1 MTRNAHELAP
11 GRYGHRDHR
20 QMAPTSRPDRIP
32 MAGRGC
38 PVRVMVVDDDDI
50 NRHGMAGLL
59 ASDERV
65 AVAATLSH
73 VDAMVWAGDWSLVD
87 VALVDAADDRADGD
101 QFPGVGVVERMRR
114 QASRRLTVVVV
125 TGHFFD
131 DAIRRR
137 MWEAGADFFYHRSEL
152 ADRRVLLR
160 VVLEPE
166 ACRRVPA
173 PHDPDAQFR
182 LGVTGAT
189 RVNRAVAHAVERDVA
204 RTLAQRGEPRSR
216 RWLRLRRDFDREAR
230 LTPMTAG
237 GHLPD
242 RNQDLPALPQIAR
255 FLAWA
260 TRVKGAPGQ
269 RRDDQHPGDRTA
281 P

>member
-1 MTRNAHELAP
+1 
-11 GRYGHRDHR
+11 
-20 QMAPTSRPDRIP
+20 
-32 MAGRGC
+32 
-38 PVRVMVVDDDDI
+38 MVVDDDDI

-65 AVAATLSH
+65 HVAAALSH
-73 VDAMVWAGDWSLVD
+73 DEAMAWAGDWSLVD
-87 VALVDAADDRADGD
+87 AALVDAADDRVATD
-101 QFPGVGVVERMRR
+101 QFPGVHVVERLRR
-114 QASRRLTVVVV
+114 EAGRRLTVVVV

-173 PHDPDAQFR
+173 PHDAEALIRF
-182 LGVTGAT
+182 GVTEAT
-189 RVNRAVAHAVERDVA
+189 RVNRAVAHAADRDVA
-204 RTLAQRGEPRSR
+204 RTLAERGDPRSR
-216 RWLRLRRDFDREAR
+216 RWLRLRRDFNREAR
-230 LTPMTAG
+230 LTPMTAEG
-237 GHLPD
+237 NLPD

-269 RRDDQHPGDRTA
+269 RRDDQHPLERTA

>member
-1 MTRNAHELAP
+1 
-11 GRYGHRDHR
+11 
-20 QMAPTSRPDRIP
+20 MAPTSRPDRIP
-32 MAGRGC
+32 LAGGDGRA
-38 PVRVMVVDDDDI
+38 RVIVVDDDDI

-59 ASDERV
+59 ASDDRLH
-65 AVAATLSH
+65 VAAALSH
-73 VDAMVWAGDWSLVD
+73 DEAMAWAGDWSLVD
-87 VALVDAADDRADGD
+87 VALVDAADDRVAGD
-101 QFPGVGVVERMRR
+101 QFPGVHVVERMRR
-114 QASRRLTVVVV
+114 DASRRLTIVVV

-173 PHDPDAQFR
+173 PHDPDAQAR
-182 LGVTGAT
+182 LGVTETT
-189 RVNRAVAHAVERDVA
+189 RVNRAVAHAVDRDVA
-204 RTLAQRGEPRSR
+204 RTLAERGDPRSR
-216 RWLRLRRDFDREAR
+216 RWLRLRRDFNREAR
-230 LTPMTAG
+230 LTPLTAG

-255 FLAWA
+255 FLTWA
-260 TRVKGAPGQ
+260 TRVKRESVHRGH
-269 RRDDQHPGDRTA
+269 DQQLDDRTA
-281 P
+281 T